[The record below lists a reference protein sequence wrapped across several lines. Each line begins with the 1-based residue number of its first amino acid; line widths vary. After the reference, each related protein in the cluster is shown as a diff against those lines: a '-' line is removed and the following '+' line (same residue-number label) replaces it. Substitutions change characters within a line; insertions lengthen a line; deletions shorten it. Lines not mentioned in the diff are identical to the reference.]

1 MTLSS
6 ILLVDKRIHDHETI
20 VPAVK
25 ADGVHAIVFD
35 VADIDAQGSASASS
49 SFQYMLNKIADLGA
63 TSFSNIGIVQHNTG
77 APFHRFFAESQ
88 GEESTVA
95 GVEIADPTL
104 QTWAGFAA
112 FITTLKTTY
121 GVQNVDLM
129 ACALYSN
136 PDWKY
141 VIDTLA
147 AQTGVTVR
155 ASTDDTGAGALGGDW
170 FLESHTGVNLKD
182 VYFTETIE
190 NFQGV
195 LYVGSNYWTISGSY
209 RRPVKSFAVGRVEL
223 WGDSTTGG
231 SNNTSVDL
239 SNTVGI
245 YSNRY
250 GAAALKTDGSLVV
263 WGAAD
268 NGASYAVLT
277 NNVSVPSNNLT
288 SDVVDIVGNE
298 LAYAAIKSNGSVVI
312 WGRIGYG
319 GNNNTGVDL
328 TNVVDVYPATSVYSF
343 AALKSNGSVVYW
355 GNTTGGGTITSIP
368 TGLSGVVLIYSNGGS
383 FAALK
388 TNGSIVT
395 WGANTY
401 GGDSSSISSSLIS
414 GVVAV
419 YSMNSAYA
427 ALKNNGSLVIWG
439 SATYGGTSPGTS
451 VNTDVIHVFPTAY
464 SAVALKTDSS
474 IVHWGNS
481 SYTGTAPSLTNVV
494 TLCAN
499 VYAFAALKSD
509 GTVVVWG
516 NNTSYGSSAS
526 TPVNSAALLTS
537 GASIIALYS
546 NLWAFAALKS
556 DGTVVCW
563 GNATNGGT
571 VPAGLTGVVSIRA
584 VDMAFAALKNDGSVV
599 VWGVSGVGG
608 SNNTSASISSGI
620 VDVFNNQY
628 SFAALKTTS
637 TPSYDLSMSYY
648 NELDRLSIL
657 CSRDYRRTANL
668 TANSNKFT
676 VSLTRSLQK
685 FNYTMPTNQAL
696 TLVVPDYQ
704 SGSYSL
710 TSTITLPATAGGTNS
725 KSFLITSEVGERV
738 DISGAG
744 TYVNYGTYVYKVET
758 NGTYTKTT
766 SLIVNNTSYNLYGGD
781 GFYYSGIVLYYRFGT
796 FTVPAKT
803 IGDASFNITAP
814 VTDSS
819 GAFTYTSS
827 DTTVATVTTG
837 GTVTIIKAGTT
848 TITATQ
854 AASGGF
860 TSDSITASLVVKVDS
875 TLGALT
881 VPAKIPGDAP
891 FTLTA
896 PTSTVSSI
904 ISPVNTITSTASV
917 IVTPPDSRDISYAAT
932 WTRRGGDIDG
942 EATSDQSGESV
953 SMSADGTV
961 IAIGARFND
970 GTSGSD
976 RGHVRMYAW
985 NGSSWVQ
992 RGQDIDGE
1000 AASNQSGYSVSISA
1014 NGTVVAIGA
1023 PFNSGNGT
1031 NAGHIRVYTWNGTL
1045 WVQRGQDIDGEA
1057 AQDRSGYSVSISS
1070 DGTVVAIGAIYNNG
1084 INGIYSGHVRIYAW
1098 NGISWDKRGQD
1109 IDGEA
1114 TDDQSGW
1121 SVSMSADGTI
1131 VAIGAVSNDGT
1142 SGSTSDIRG
1151 HVRIY
1156 AWNGISWDKRGQDI
1170 DGEAAGNQ
1178 SGYTV
1183 SMSADGTVVAI
1194 GAFYN
1199 DGTTGN
1205 VNDNRGHVRIYEWN
1219 GSLWVQ
1225 RGQDIDGE
1233 ATNDRSG
1240 HHVSISADGTIVAIG
1255 AYLNDGTVANSDI
1268 GHVRIYAWN
1277 GTSWVQRGQDIDGE
1291 ANGDYSGFSVSL
1303 SANGTVVA
1311 IGALYND
1318 GAIANSNR
1326 GHVRVY
1332 QIATTNAFTY
1342 SSSSSSIAD
1351 VCGNLLLIKGVN
1363 GTSTITA
1370 SQTGNTV
1377 TGRLDVSGTTYTLQ
1391 YNPITYTIDS
1401 SSVASVSTYGTVTLT
1416 GTAGT
1421 STITATQPETLSYSS
1436 RSVTGSLVVSLITP
1450 TIGALTAPAKN
1461 FGDASFNLTAPTSNS
1476 DGAFTYTS
1484 SAPGVATV
1492 TTEGTVTVVGA
1503 GSTTITATQAA
1514 TTNYLGGSVTAS
1526 LVVSAIAPTIG
1537 ALSAPAKNF
1546 GDASFNLTAPTS
1558 NSGGAF
1564 TYTSSEEGVATVTS
1578 GGTVT
1583 VVGAGTTT
1591 ITATQAATT
1600 NYTGGS
1606 SVTASLVVSAIA
1618 PTYQSISQV
1627 TKIYSTDVSFSLTS
1641 VMSGV
1646 SNSDGA
1652 YTFST
1657 TSDAI
1662 SISGGVATILA
1673 YTPSAITIT
1682 ATQDASGNY
1691 NALGSTT
1698 FTLLVNRKVPSYGAF
1713 SVPAAT
1719 YEDAPFSIAAYAPTT
1734 DSTSVPFTYT
1744 SSEPTVAT
1752 INSDGTVITII
1763 GQGYTTITASQA
1775 AGGNYAASS
1784 TTTSFLVNRAAPTF
1798 LKAFTITDKT
1808 FGDAS
1813 FSLLPFTEGLDN
1825 TDGTYHFTSSN
1836 AQLVSISEVD
1846 GVTATIHAYTPTPV
1860 TIYVAI
1866 DACGNYAASSTSG
1879 TLTVARAAPTIG
1891 ALTAPAKNFGDA
1903 SFNLT
1908 APTSNSDGAFT
1919 YTSSAPGVATVTST
1933 GGTVTVVGAGSTTI
1947 TATQAAS
1954 GNYTGGSVT
1963 ASLVVSAIAPTI
1975 GTLTAPA
1982 KNFGDASFN
1991 LTAPTSNSGGAF
2003 TYTSSAP
2010 EVATVT
2016 STGGTVTIVGTGTTT
2031 ITATQAASADGN
2043 YTGGSSVTAS
2053 FVVSASLSNF
2063 TVPTG
2068 KVYGDASFNLTD
2080 PTTIDNTVG
2089 FTFTSSN
2096 TAVATISGRT
2106 VTIVGAGSSVITASQ
2121 AATENRAQMDI
2132 SATLIVARLTPVI
2145 TLADITKTYGSAQF
2159 RLTPT
2164 STNTDDASGAALS
2177 FTSSNTD
2184 VASIVD
2190 TSFVSINGVGE
2201 ATITIAIAATANF
2214 TDGSRNVVVTVNKG
2228 TPVLSTLSVSANKT
2242 YGSAPFSIL
2251 TVPTSA
2257 SAGAITYSSSDTDV
2271 ATIDNSGVITLIA
2284 AGYVNFT
2291 ATQAATSLYNSAT
2304 KTSNTMTVHRQA
2316 ISLTRDSPSLE
2327 IVNKTYGDEYFIV
2340 SATNAASGGAL
2351 TYVSDT
2357 PSVASV
2363 INSNTGVISVVS
2375 VGTATIT
2382 ATRAQTAQYTSDPV
2396 SWTIQVARATTTLT
2410 GLTDLTRNVT
2420 VTPFTVTATSASDGA
2435 VTYALQDPSS
2445 SILTIH
2451 PTSGLVRLL
2460 SPGSAVIVASQAQ
2473 GTLYEAPNSITATI
2487 TVSAAGNA
2495 LEGLTLTT
2503 TANYSDVNLND
2514 AIINNANISGSNF
2527 AGAKLT
2533 GATFTGASIIGATFT
2548 NATLVRANLSGISIS
2563 RTDFTNA
2570 DLSGATLTGVD
2581 ASGTIF
2587 NNASL
2592 ANVNLT
2598 GANVTNVNFTNTVIK
2613 GANITD
2619 VTFTPLQKLQLLK
2632 KSDNRDI
2639 AAIAVSSVSGPT
2651 ILAAI
2656 SQSSP
2661 ARTIA
2666 NLDLSNIATTVAVYI
2681 PETSTTPD
2689 GPITDI
2695 SLDVVNNTI
2704 FYLPINE
2711 NEYFRINGVIYYS
2724 SSNVVRKYATNEI
2737 IEVITYNDKPV
2748 WLIVGSI
2755 IGLVLQTNTM
2765 NTSSFIVPTSKLST
2779 DTTPF
2784 MPTTLPT
2791 SNSDAPIVYSS
2802 SSPHLATINATT
2814 GEITITGNGN
2824 GLVTFTA
2831 TQVQNATYGPAT
2843 ITSNTLLIDQYLHFS
2858 LVGLNQAFNLTTL
2871 ASLDT
2876 LNLIADAT
2884 DATAVFYVRLSD
2896 MTDIF
2901 KYQSDSADVNDV
2913 NATDLKYYVFH
2924 RKWPAEL
2931 KINPSH
2937 AMVNKAESAG
2947 MLGSTDIF
2955 TPDKALVKHD
2965 FVRYIALKLFN
2976 TIHGVDLFANETDL
2990 QENATYYGES
3000 IRHNIHEIM
3009 SGISTTSGDES
3020 MACDASGNKYLTN
3033 SASGNTNLCRELMRQ
3048 IAAAV
3053 ASRFYNNGADNTGMK
3068 TVPLREEDT
3077 ITFKVTIQ
3085 AAATQNVLT
3094 GVTEIPSRS
3103 YTIKLVLKSSVTSVT
3118 NVNTVVSDSEMFP
3131 NSYPYSSS
3139 VTSIAPDSEAA
3150 ATVYN
3155 IYSPPAPIPFSRFG
3169 FNGWYYTNSSAWVGV
3184 NSGVRNHVKWLVP
3197 ANRVGSSTVG
3207 ALQYVRVNLK
3217 IHNKT
3222 AVPYLM
3228 VYTQG
3233 GSWRKYIVSGGGG
3246 NSLVN
3251 GTIYSFYMNF
3261 NSYAREPAMI
3271 GYTNAALVIS
3281 VGSGAFADNEVITN
3295 IAIETDSGAAA
3306 GAVEFTLA
3314 SVIVGEIASG
3324 VPSEKEYGFLAQVPS
3339 AYP

>member
-20 VPAVK
+20 VAAIK
-25 ADGVHAIVFD
+25 ADGVQAIVFD
-35 VADIDAQGSASASS
+35 VSDIDAQASA

-95 GVEIADPTL
+95 GVETADPTL

-112 FITTLKTTY
+112 FITHLKNTY

-147 AQTGVTVR
+147 VQTGVTIR
-155 ASTDDTGAGALGGDW
+155 ASTDDTGAAALGGDW

-182 VYFTETIE
+182 VYFTEAIE
-190 NFQGV
+190 DFRGV
-195 LYVGSNYWTISGSY
+195 LIYSTKYNTSSLFST
-209 RRPVKSFAVGRVEL
+209 KSMAVGKAVA
-223 WGDSTTGG
+223 WGATNYGGGTDVNTITGG
-231 SNNTSVDL
+231 VITSGVVAL
-239 SNTVGI
+239 
-245 YSNRY
+245 YSTGN
-250 GAAALKTDGSLVV
+250 AFAALKT
-263 WGAAD
+263 
-268 NGASYAVLT
+268 
-277 NNVSVPSNNLT
+277 
-288 SDVVDIVGNE
+288 
-298 LAYAAIKSNGSVVI
+298 NGSVST
-312 WGRIGYG
+312 WGANG
-319 GNNNTGVDL
+319 GNQTVGGTSPSVASSLTSGVVEIYTNENALAALKSDGTVITWGFGSWGGSSTSVDL
-328 TNVVDVYPATSVYSF
+328 TNVVDIFSGKYAF
-343 AALKSNGSVVYW
+343 AALKSNGSLVTWPSSSIYGGNSSTAASGLTSGVVSVNMAIRGEVAAAAALKSDGSVVTW
-355 GNTTGGGTITSIP
+355 PTTSTTGGNSST
-368 TGLSGVVLIYSNGGS
+368 
-383 FAALK
+383 
-388 TNGSIVT
+388 VT
-395 WGANTY
+395 
-401 GGDSSSISSSLIS
+401 SSISS
-414 GVVAV
+414 GVVVV
-419 YSMNSAYA
+419 YSDNHTFA
-427 ALKNNGSLVIWG
+427 ALKNNGSVINWG
-439 SATYGGTSPGTS
+439 NTTYSLDGNPYVAATS
-451 VNTDVIHVFPTAY
+451 VTLSNIVTINNGEGAY
-464 SAVALKTDSS
+464 AALNINGGVVT
-474 IVHWGNS
+474 WGLNYTGGNS
-481 SYTGTAPSLTNVV
+481 SGKSLSSNVV
-494 TLCAN
+494 KVYNSLYAFAALKFDGSVVTWGGYNGDSSWGGNSTSVASDLSSGVVAVYGN
-499 VYAFAALKSD
+499 NYAFAALKSNGKVITWGHTTYG
-509 GTVVVWG
+509 GTSSSVATDISAGIVAIYATG
-516 NNTSYGSSAS
+516 N
-526 TPVNSAALLTS
+526 
-537 GASIIALYS
+537 
-546 NLWAFAALKS
+546 AFAALRN
-556 DGTVVCW
+556 DGKLITW
-563 GNATNGGT
+563 GDSSYGGSSSSVST
-571 VPAGLTGVVSIRA
+571 DLSAGVVS
-584 VDMAFAALKNDGSVV
+584 VNNTSLAFAA
-599 VWGVSGVGG
+599 
-608 SNNTSASISSGI
+608 I
-620 VDVFNNQY
+620 
-628 SFAALKTTS
+628 TS
-637 TPSYDLSMSYY
+637 TATTFDLSMSYY
-648 NELDRLSIL
+648 RDIDRYNIL
-657 CSRDYRRTANL
+657 RNKENRRRVNL
-668 TANSNKFT
+668 TTLNNNVFT
-676 VSLTRSLQK
+676 LSSARDIQK
-685 FNYTMPTNQAL
+685 FNYTIPSGNSFRII
-696 TLVVPDYQ
+696 VPDYV
-704 SGSYSL
+704 SSNYSII
-710 TSTITLPATAGGTNS
+710 STATLPSPAAANY
-725 KSFLITSEVGERV
+725 IIACDEGEPV
-738 DISGAG
+738 TISGV
-744 TYVNYGTYVYKVET
+744 TYINYGAFVYRRNVADNTFTKMTSAVIDGVTYK
-758 NGTYTKTT
+758 
-766 SLIVNNTSYNLYGGD
+766 LYGGD
-781 GFYYSGIVLYYRFGT
+781 GLFSSGIAFQYRFGT
-796 FTVPAKT
+796 FTMPAKAF
-803 IGDASFNITAP
+803 GDASFNITAP

-827 DTTVATVTTG
+827 NTTVATVTTG
-837 GTVTIIKAGTT
+837 GTVTIIKIGST

-854 AASGGF
+854 AANGRF
-860 TSDSITASLVVKVDS
+860 TSDSITASLVVSKADS

-881 VPAKIPGDAP
+881 VPAKVISDAP

-896 PTSTVSSI
+896 PTSSNSSI
-904 ISPVNTITSTASV
+904 VSPVYTITSAASM
-917 IVTPPDSRDISYAAT
+917 IVPPPDIRDISYGTAWAQM
-932 WTRRGGDIDG
+932 GLDILG
-942 EATSDQSGESV
+942 TQASENSGYSV
-953 SMSADGTV
+953 SISADGTV
-961 IAIGARFND
+961 IAIGSYTYDKAG
-970 GTSGSD
+970 GTTDTGTTEGRTRVYKYNGTAWGQLGLDISGTQAQE
-976 RGHVRMYAW
+976 Y
-985 NGSSWVQ
+985 
-992 RGQDIDGE
+992 
-1000 AASNQSGYSVSISA
+1000 SGVSVS
-1014 NGTVVAIGA
+1014 
-1023 PFNSGNGT
+1023 
-1031 NAGHIRVYTWNGTL
+1031 L
-1045 WVQRGQDIDGEA
+1045 
-1057 AQDRSGYSVSISS
+1057 
-1070 DGTVVAIGAIYNNG
+1070 
-1084 INGIYSGHVRIYAW
+1084 
-1098 NGISWDKRGQD
+1098 
-1109 IDGEA
+1109 
-1114 TDDQSGW
+1114 
-1121 SVSMSADGTI
+1121 SADGTI
-1131 VAIGAVSNDGT
+1131 VAIGSRYYDITGTNEVGRTRIYKYNGSSWGQLGLDISGTQAQEYSGVSVSLSADGT
-1142 SGSTSDIRG
+1142 TVAIGSWNYDTAGGTTNANTNEGRTRIYKYNGSAWGQLGLDISGTQVGENSGYSVSLSADGTTVAIGSHLYTVTYMHAGRTRVYKYNGSSWTLLGSDILGTQVSEYSGWSVSLSADGMTVAIGSYFYDKAGGTTDTSTSEGRTRVYKYNGTAWGQLGLDISG
-1151 HVRIY
+1151 TQAVEY
-1156 AWNGISWDKRGQDI
+1156 SGIS
-1170 DGEAAGNQ
+1170 
-1178 SGYTV
+1178 V
-1183 SMSADGTVVAI
+1183 SLSADGTVIAIGSYTYDKAGGTTNANTNEGRTRIYKYNGSAWGQLGLDISGTQVWEFSGYNVSLSTDGTTVAI
-1194 GAFYN
+1194 GSYGYDKAG
-1199 DGTTGN
+1199 GTTNANTDEG
-1205 VNDNRGHVRIYEWN
+1205 RTRIYK
-1219 GSLWVQ
+1219 
-1225 RGQDIDGE
+1225 
-1233 ATNDRSG
+1233 
-1240 HHVSISADGTIVAIG
+1240 
-1255 AYLNDGTVANSDI
+1255 
-1268 GHVRIYAWN
+1268 
-1277 GTSWVQRGQDIDGE
+1277 
-1291 ANGDYSGFSVSL
+1291 
-1303 SANGTVVA
+1303 
-1311 IGALYND
+1311 
-1318 GAIANSNR
+1318 
-1326 GHVRVY
+1326 
-1332 QIATTNAFTY
+1332 IATTNALTY
-1342 SSSSSSIAD
+1342 SSNNSSVAD

-1391 YNPITYTIDS
+1391 YNPITFTS
-1401 SSVASVSTYGTVTLT
+1401 GSTSVATVSTYGTVTLA
-1416 GTAGT
+1416 GTVGT
-1421 STITATQPETLSYSS
+1421 STITATQPETLSYAS

-1450 TIGALTAPAKN
+1450 TY
-1461 FGDASFNLTAPTSNS
+1461 S
-1476 DGAFTYTS
+1476 
-1484 SAPGVATV
+1484 
-1492 TTEGTVTVVGA
+1492 
-1503 GSTTITATQAA
+1503 
-1514 TTNYLGGSVTAS
+1514 
-1526 LVVSAIAPTIG
+1526 
-1537 ALSAPAKNF
+1537 
-1546 GDASFNLTAPTS
+1546 
-1558 NSGGAF
+1558 
-1564 TYTSSEEGVATVTS
+1564 
-1578 GGTVT
+1578 
-1583 VVGAGTTT
+1583 
-1591 ITATQAATT
+1591 
-1600 NYTGGS
+1600 
-1606 SVTASLVVSAIA
+1606 
-1618 PTYQSISQV
+1618 SISQI
-1627 TKIYSTDVSFSLTS
+1627 TKTYGTDVSFSLTA

-1646 SNSDGA
+1646 SNSSGA
-1652 YTFST
+1652 YTFSS

-1662 SISGGVATILA
+1662 SIVGGVATILA

-1682 ATQDASGNY
+1682 ATQDASGNYNGAGSTTFTLLVNSATPTYSSISQITKTYGTDVSFSLTSIMSGVSNSSGAYTFSTTSAAIDICGGVATILAYTPSAITITATQAASGNY

-1734 DSTSVPFTYT
+1734 ESTGVPFTYT

-1798 LKAFTITDKT
+1798 LKAFTIPNKT

-1846 GVTATIHAYTPTPV
+1846 GVTATILAYTPTPI

-1908 APTSNSDGAFT
+1908 APTSNSDGAIT

-1933 GGTVTVVGAGSTTI
+1933 GGTVTVIGAGSTTI

-1954 GNYTGGSVT
+1954 GNYTVGSVT

-1975 GTLTAPA
+1975 GALSAPA

-2010 EVATVT
+2010 GVATVT

-2080 PTTIDNTVG
+2080 PTTIDNTVD

-2190 TSFVSINGVGE
+2190 TSFVSINGVGD

-2228 TPVLSTLSVSANKT
+2228 TPVLSTFSVSANKT

-2251 TVPTSA
+2251 TAPTSA

-2291 ATQAATSLYNSAT
+2291 ATQAATSLYISAT
-2304 KTSNTMTVHRQA
+2304 KTSNTMTVHRQS
-2316 ISLTRDSPSLE
+2316 IFLTRDSPSLE

-2410 GLTDLTRNVT
+2410 GLSNLTRNVT
-2420 VTPFTVTATSASDGA
+2420 VAPFTVTATSASNGA

-2487 TVSAAGNA
+2487 TVSSAGNA

-2503 TANYSDVNLND
+2503 TTNYSDVNLND

-2533 GATFTGASIIGATFT
+2533 GAIFTGASIIGATFT
-2548 NATLVRANLSGISIS
+2548 NATLVRANLAGISIS

-2570 DLSGATLTGVD
+2570 DLSGAILTGVD

-2598 GANVTNVNFTNTVIK
+2598 GANVANVNFTNTSIK

-2619 VTFTPLQKLQLLK
+2619 VSFTPLQKLQLLK

-2639 AAIAVSSVSGPT
+2639 AAIAISSVSGPT

-2711 NEYFRINGVIYYS
+2711 NEYFRINDVIYYS
-2724 SSNVVRKYATNEI
+2724 SSNVIRKYATNEI

-2765 NTSSFIVPTSKLST
+2765 NTSSFIVTTSKLST
-2779 DTTPF
+2779 DTLPF

-2814 GEITITGNGN
+2814 GQITITGNGN

-2913 NATDLKYYVFH
+2913 SATDLKYYVFH

-2937 AMVNKAESAG
+2937 AMVNKAESTG

-3020 MACDASGNKYLTN
+3020 MARDASGNKYLTN

-3118 NVNTVVSDSEMFP
+3118 NANTVVSDSEMFP

-3207 ALQYVRVNLK
+3207 ALQFVRVNLK

-3271 GYTNAALVIS
+3271 GYTNAALVNS
-3281 VGSGAFADNEVITN
+3281 VGSGTFTDNEVITG
-3295 IAIETDSGAAA
+3295 IAVETDSGAAA

-3324 VPSEKEYGFLAQVPS
+3324 VPSEKEYGFLAEVPS